1 VNHISGTAERI
12 CAKFAGKTCLVPR
25 SDEFECQGQM
35 SRSPGTKTCCAL
47 PSPPA
52 ATEWNAFAT
61 NNVRQQQT
69 VPLRR
74 YQGVISARCVRLCLV
89 KTSLALF
96 WCLFLS
102 ESNISGTAERICA
115 KFTGKTCLVP
125 RWDEF
130 EFQGQRSRSPK
141 TKNALCT
148 PIIPFCSDGTVRSA
162 T

>member
-1 VNHISGTAERI
+1 MNVNV
-12 CAKFAGKTCLVPR
+12 K
-25 SDEFECQGQM
+25 GQR
-35 SRSPGTKTCCAL
+35 SRSSGTKTCCAL
-47 PSPPA
+47 PSPAA

-125 RWDEF
+125 RSEDF
-130 EFQGQRSRSPK
+130 ECQGHRSNVKVTRD
-141 TKNALCT
+141 KNALST
-148 PIIPFCSDGTVRSA
+148 PTTHGNDEMERARCR
-162 T
+162 